1 MPGHIQPPTYHQ
13 PVRLWAAA
21 TLLLLAA
28 GCLLGC
34 DNKGEGKALQLTD
47 WLRVSK
53 IAAEVQQPGSAPS
66 DQSLQYAIRKP
77 QRFWFIA
84 YDNWLD
90 MNYDLVNVIDD
101 KNILIARSS
110 KYAKIQAAKDGK
122 AADTQVRL
130 MSTYGEVET
139 SLCPSSDLINAPA
152 NSDFIDCVEISK
164 LNKLTVKR
172 TDIHGKLLQTVS
184 MVANEWDDLSTQKNV
199 TYYDEQQ
206 QAYILEIGK
215 DNTYCRLIM
224 PGKEKSQ
231 SFALNLMNTQNKCDD
246 TATWAAI
253 TRKKLSKAQS
263 FGELGKNASAWK
275 KLEVSNPGW
284 MPVKVI
290 AADKKPQ
297 ALPAK

>member
-1 MPGHIQPPTYHQ
+1 M
-13 PVRLWAAA
+13 
-21 TLLLLAA
+21 LLLLAA
-28 GCLLGC
+28 GCMLGC
-34 DNKGEGKALQLTD
+34 DKQGEGKALQLTD

-53 IAAEVQQPGSAPS
+53 IATVAQQPGSG
-66 DQSLQYAIRKP
+66 DQSLQYALRKP

-84 YDNWLD
+84 YDDWLD
-90 MNYDLVNVIDD
+90 LSYDLVNVIDD
-101 KNILIARSS
+101 KNILVARSS
-110 KYAKIQAAKDGK
+110 KYAKTQAAKDGK

-130 MSTYGEVET
+130 MSNYGEREDV
-139 SLCPSSDLINAPA
+139 LCPSPDLINAPA

-172 TDIHGKLLQTVS
+172 TDFHGKLLQTVS

-199 TYYDEQQ
+199 AYYDEQQ
-206 QAYILEIGK
+206 QAYVLETGK

-231 SFALNLMNTQNKCDD
+231 SFALNLMDTQNKCDD
-246 TATWAAI
+246 MATWAAI

-263 FGELGKNASAWK
+263 FGELGKNTAIWK
-275 KLEVSNPGW
+275 KLEASNPGW
-284 MPVKVI
+284 MPVKVT